1 MSEEKIA
8 VVVGNFQ
15 INMPAPN
22 GASLSISEY
31 IREGETLDELNERV
45 DVAREVLVRQQQAL
59 EIPVLEERMGQL
71 ERTRV
76 QIMEAYAD
84 LLEKQKRKTLPSAEM
99 SHLKNYPTQL
109 KHIEEEIE
117 KGKAKIAVVKKVA

>member
-1 MSEEKIA
+1 
-8 VVVGNFQ
+8 
-15 INMPAPN
+15 
-22 GASLSISEY
+22 
-31 IREGETLDELNERV
+31 
-45 DVAREVLVRQQQAL
+45 
-59 EIPVLEERMGQL
+59 MGQL

-84 LLEKQKRKTLPSAEM
+84 LLEKQKRKTLPSAET

>member
-1 MSEEKIA
+1 MGPFA
-8 VVVGNFQ
+8 VNFQ
-15 INMPAPN
+15 ITLPAPN
-22 GASLSISEY
+22 GASLQISGYVYADES
-31 IREGETLDELNERV
+31 RDSLDERI
-45 DVAREVLVRQQQAL
+45 DVMREVLVRQQQAL
-59 EIPVLEERMGQL
+59 EIPVLEERMAQL
-71 ERTRV
+71 ERTKV

-84 LLEKQKRKTLPSAEM
+84 LLEKQKRKTLPSAEA

>member
-1 MSEEKIA
+1 MEKTTP
-8 VVVGNFQ
+8 VLGNFQ
-15 INMPAPN
+15 ITLPAPN
-22 GASLSISEY
+22 GASLQISGYVYADES
-31 IREGETLDELNERV
+31 RDSLDERI
-45 DVAREVLVRQQQAL
+45 DVMREVLVRQQQAL

-109 KHIEEEIE
+109 KHIEDEIE

>member
-1 MSEEKIA
+1 MEKTTP
-8 VVVGNFQ
+8 VLGNFQ
-15 INMPAPN
+15 ITLPAPN
-22 GASLSISEY
+22 GASLQISGYVYADES
-31 IREGETLDELNERV
+31 RDSLDERI
-45 DVAREVLVRQQQAL
+45 DVMREVLVRQQQAL
-59 EIPVLEERMGQL
+59 EIPVLEERMAQL
-71 ERTRV
+71 ERTKV

-84 LLEKQKRKTLPSAEM
+84 LLEKQKRKTLPSAEA

>member
-1 MSEEKIA
+1 MKDTTP
-8 VVVGNFQ
+8 VLGNFQ
-15 INMPAPN
+15 ITLPAPN
-22 GASLSISEY
+22 GASLQISGYVYADESQDS
-31 IREGETLDELNERV
+31 LDARI
-45 DVAREVLVRQQQAL
+45 DVMREVLVRQQQAL
-59 EIPVLEERMGQL
+59 EIPVLEERMAQL
-71 ERTRV
+71 ERTKV

-84 LLEKQKRKTLPSAEM
+84 LLEKQKRKTLPSAEA

>member
-1 MSEEKIA
+1 MEKTTP
-8 VVVGNFQ
+8 VLGNFQ
-15 INMPAPN
+15 ITLPAPN
-22 GASLSISEY
+22 GASLQISGYVYADES
-31 IREGETLDELNERV
+31 RDSLDERI
-45 DVAREVLVRQQQAL
+45 DVMREVLVRQQQAL

>member
-1 MSEEKIA
+1 MEKTTP
-8 VVVGNFQ
+8 VLGNFQ
-15 INMPAPN
+15 ITLPAPN
-22 GASLSISEY
+22 GASLQISGYVYADES
-31 IREGETLDELNERV
+31 RDSLDERI
-45 DVAREVLVRQQQAL
+45 DVMREVLVRQQQAL
-59 EIPVLEERMGQL
+59 EIPVLEERMAQL
-71 ERTRV
+71 ERTKV

-84 LLEKQKRKTLPSAEM
+84 LLEKQKSKTLPSAEA